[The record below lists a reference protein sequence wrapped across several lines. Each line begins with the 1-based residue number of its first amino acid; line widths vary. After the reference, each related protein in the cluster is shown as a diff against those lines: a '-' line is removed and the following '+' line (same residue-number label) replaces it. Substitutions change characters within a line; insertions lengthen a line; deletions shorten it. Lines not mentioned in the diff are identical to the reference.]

1 MKKLII
7 LAVTL
12 IFLATTSFGQ
22 FNIDWQQC
30 YGGMGVDVAHD
41 IVPVEGGY
49 LVAGFTNSHTGLV
62 ACNPNDYGLLWLIK
76 IDNSGALVWQKCF
89 ENRRAYRMFNAI
101 DSPYIFIIG
110 GAYAEPYPNTNNLW
124 VAKIDSL
131 GNIIWERALG
141 NTVGVLGGDEYGEA
155 TDDGGVIA
163 TGQIDS
169 QGGDI
174 TNWWGGYDGWV
185 VKLDSLGNTEWDTS
199 LGSPNFEFIN
209 GIIQTSDGGY
219 LAGLYGAPNG
229 APGTIDCGVASNSNS
244 EAIVVKLNADG
255 EVKWHQ
261 CYGGSKL
268 DGVVRL
274 LEVAD
279 GYIVAGWGSS
289 DDGDLQGGGYHFGW
303 HHTGVPTSD
312 VWLIKIDFEGNM
324 IWQKC
329 YGGTKGESPRRLFRT
344 ADEGIVVFVETDSY
358 DCDVVG
364 NPANTNDNPCVWVF
378 KVDNNG
384 VLQWQQCF
392 GGPAKERVYG
402 VVKHSD
408 YKYTVAGEMNYSPSG
423 DVNCSNFVYGSQ
435 QNYWVFGI
443 SDTTVAVPESPQPE
457 SAIKVYP
464 NPATSVLT
472 IELPETYDLH
482 NAQFSIIEISGKIV
496 LISEAVEHTSQI
508 DIKTIKS
515 GLYLL
520 KIQNDKTLITRRILV
535 Y

>member
-12 IFLATTSFGQ
+12 FFLATTSFGQ
-22 FNIDWQQC
+22 FNIDWQQS
-30 YGGMGVDVAHD
+30 YGSMAPDVAYD
-41 IVPVEGGY
+41 IVQTNGGY
-49 LVAGFTNSHTGLV
+49 LVIGAAYSGGGQVICTED
-62 ACNPNDYGLLWLIK
+62 AALWLIK
-76 IDNSGALVWQKCF
+76 IDNTGTLEWQKCM
-89 ENRRAYRMFNAI
+89 ERRGANRIVKAI
-101 DSPYIFIIG
+101 GSPYYYIIG
-110 GAYAEPYPNTNNLW
+110 GVSNAEPYPNSNNLW

-141 NTVGVLGGDEYGEA
+141 NTIGVLGGDEYGEA

-163 TGQIDS
+163 SGQIDS

-174 TNWWGGYDGWV
+174 THWWGGYDGWV
-185 VKLDSLGNTEWDTS
+185 IKLDSLGNTQWDTS

-229 APGTIDCGVASNSNS
+229 APGTIDCGVASPSNS

-261 CYGGSKL
+261 CYGGSKG

-279 GYIVAGWGSS
+279 GYIVAGWGRS

-303 HHTGVPTSD
+303 DHLGNPTSD
-312 VWLIKIDFEGNM
+312 VWLIKIDFEGNI

-329 YGGTKGESPRRLFRT
+329 YGGTKPESPRRLFRT
-344 ADEGIVVFVETDSY
+344 ADDGIVVFVETDSY

-408 YKYTVAGEMNYSPSG
+408 YKYTVAGEMRYSPTG

-443 SDTTVAVPESPQPE
+443 SDTTVAVPESPQPV

-464 NPATSVLT
+464 NPANSVLT
-472 IELPETYDLH
+472 IELPATYDLH
-482 NAQFSIIEISGKIV
+482 NAQFSIIDINGKIV
-496 LISEAVEHTSQI
+496 LRTEAVEHTSQI
-508 DIKTIKS
+508 DI
-515 GLYLL
+515 
-520 KIQNDKTLITRRILV
+520 
-535 Y
+535 